1 MSEPTVETKTDTPSV
16 TDAGSAAE
24 AQPANEAPAAPPGAG
39 EIAALAARAAQA
51 DQNWEKYVRA
61 VADLDNF
68 RKRAARERQDAIRYA
83 NESLLEK
90 LIPVVDNFEAALA
103 AASAETAS
111 PDSLKTGVSMIGAQL
126 RGVLRDAGL
135 EEVDALGQPFD
146 PALHEAVSQEESQ
159 DAAEGTVLRQLRKGY
174 RLKDRLVRP
183 ASVVVAKKLA
193 A

>member
-1 MSEPTVETKTDTPSV
+1 MSEPTVETKLETPPV
-16 TDAGSAAE
+16 
-24 AQPANEAPAAPPGAG
+24 ANAAPAAEPPPAATSALPGA
-39 EIAALAARAAQA
+39 EELAALTARAALA

-90 LIPVVDNFEAALA
+90 LIPVLDNFEAALA
-103 AASAETAS
+103 AASAEGAS
-111 PDSLKTGVSMIGAQL
+111 LDSLKTGVSMIGAQL

-135 EEVDALGQPFD
+135 EEIDATGQTFD
-146 PALHEAVSQEESQ
+146 PALHEAVSQEETQ
-159 DAAEGTVLRQLRKGY
+159 NAPEGGVVRQLRKGY
-174 RLKDRLVRP
+174 RLKDRLLRP
-183 ASVVVAKKLA
+183 ASVVVAKKPA